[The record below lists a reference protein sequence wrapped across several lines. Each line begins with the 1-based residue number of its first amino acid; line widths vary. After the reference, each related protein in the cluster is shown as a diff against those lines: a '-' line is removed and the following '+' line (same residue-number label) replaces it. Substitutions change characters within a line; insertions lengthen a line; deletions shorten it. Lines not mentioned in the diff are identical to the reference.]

1 MEKEK
6 IDNLKKDLKSI
17 KLKIEV
23 LEKGLD
29 SFNLSAEKDSSN
41 NLKHSLPQGMS
52 FEDKRKEIEN
62 EIEKAEKR
70 LELLFERKKRIEQ
83 LKKEIES
90 KEAKAKTPEERKD
103 AEQQRRIV
111 EDERNLVEENLAQKK
126 EEVKLMKL
134 QLKDWD
140 KFYYEKTEWNPDFE
154 KSLDSLVLEE
164 EKQNLMLDLEKI
176 QTRTTGLKNL
186 LHDTAAQRE
195 VLNKKL
201 SEINKAEEMAEQE
214 IKSLEEKIN
223 STSSEETR
231 EIEALRR
238 STEEKRRELEQA
250 RWEAEDELDHL
261 ENVYTKLKAE
271 YQVMPLDINNI
282 KEKLALINKKMDE
295 QI

>member
-1 MEKEK
+1 MDKEK
-6 IDNLKKDLKSI
+6 IDNIKKDLKSI
-17 KLKIEV
+17 KLKIET

-29 SFNLSAEKDSSN
+29 SFGLSTKEISDTP
-41 NLKHSLPQGMS
+41 KHNLPQGVS

-83 LKKEIES
+83 LKKEIEDR
-90 KEAKAKTPEERKD
+90 EAKAKTPEERKD

-111 EDERNLVEENLAQKK
+111 EDERNLVEENLAKK
-126 EEVKLMKL
+126 QEEVKLMKL

-154 KSLDSLVLEE
+154 KSLDSLILEE
-164 EKQNLMLDLEKI
+164 EKQNLMIDLEKI

-201 SEINKAEEMAEQE
+201 SEINKAEDSAEKE

-223 STSSEETR
+223 STSSEDARTLEDQ
-231 EIEALRR
+231 RR
-238 STEEKRRELEQA
+238 AAEERRRELEQA
-250 RWEAEDELDHL
+250 RWEAEDELSKL
-261 ENVYTKLKAE
+261 EDVYTRLKAE